1 MSTEGETYEGI
12 AEPGPMEDW
21 INRNALTASVIS
33 SKTQVV
39 PVTRAIK
46 FAREQD
52 ATLAALTAA
61 LESHM
66 VTESGEGRETVSHT
80 ANCGCWRTGDP
91 EDCGHSCKLTRAA
104 LARAGRLPQ

>member
-52 ATLAALTAA
+52 ATLAALVEA
-61 LESHM
+61 LKSHM
-66 VTESGEGRETVSHT
+66 VTEYRETVSHT

-91 EDCGHSCKLTRAA
+91 EDCGHSCQLTRAA